1 MLLISMQI
9 NPHESIKFFNEP
21 HLKIS
26 APAKPED
33 EDDKLKGNDKLKCD
47 HDNYQLLESIWSYVE
62 RYSTARSLHITVLGL
77 TLTSCN

>member
-1 MLLISMQI
+1 MQT

-33 EDDKLKGNDKLKCD
+33 EDDKLKGNDKL
-47 HDNYQLLESIWSYVE
+47 
-62 RYSTARSLHITVLGL
+62 
-77 TLTSCN
+77 

>member
-1 MLLISMQI
+1 MQI
-9 NPHESIKFFNEP
+9 NPHESIKFFNES

-47 HDNYQLLESIWSYVE
+47 HDNYQLLEKHLVVCREILIARHAAYISQFWDLLWYLVI
-62 RYSTARSLHITVLGL
+62 RY
-77 TLTSCN
+77 

>member
-1 MLLISMQI
+1 MLTSMQT

-33 EDDKLKGNDKLKCD
+33 EDDKLKGNDKL
-47 HDNYQLLESIWSYVE
+47 
-62 RYSTARSLHITVLGL
+62 
-77 TLTSCN
+77 